1 MLRNSIKNDNYVDLC
16 LNKKRKEMDKTL
28 WKGNSK
34 KEPFIILLN
43 NEFTLILS
51 ETMSKDERVKEMKS
65 LFGAVPNDY
74 GEEVLEERLMELW
87 KS

>member
-1 MLRNSIKNDNYVDLC
+1 M
-16 LNKKRKEMDKTL
+16 
-28 WKGNSK
+28 
-34 KEPFIILLN
+34 LN

-74 GEEVLEERLMELW
+74 GEEVLEERLMEL
-87 KS
+87 